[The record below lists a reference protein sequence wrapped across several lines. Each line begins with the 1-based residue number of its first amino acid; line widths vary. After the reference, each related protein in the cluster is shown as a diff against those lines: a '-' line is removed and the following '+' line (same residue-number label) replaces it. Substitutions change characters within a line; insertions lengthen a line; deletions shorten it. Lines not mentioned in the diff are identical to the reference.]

1 MTGNFQVSS
10 KLPDGRIF
18 VVASETYAGF
28 CEALESAVGVKESQD
43 VLSEMAKSLAGSP
56 YNTSQAVDNIRS
68 QFPETQI
75 DHTAHPTQTSTK
87 SFAPSGKSCKHG
99 VMSQRTGSGAKGP
112 WKAYMCPSPKGTPDQ
127 CEPVWIRRNDPDWN
141 SF

>member
-28 CEALESAVGVKESQD
+28 CEALESAVGIEESQD
-43 VLSEMAKSLAGSP
+43 VLKIMAQSLSGAPTNGV
-56 YNTSQAVDNIRS
+56 QAVTNVAAA
-68 QFPETQI
+68 FPGAEVI
-75 DHTAHPTQTSTK
+75 HTAHPTNSAGNVGPTS
-87 SFAPSGKSCKHG
+87 KSCSHG
-99 VMSQRTGSGAKGP
+99 VMTKRTGAGAKGP

-127 CEPVWIRRNDPDWN
+127 CEPVWVRRNDADWN

>member
-28 CEALESAVGVKESQD
+28 CEALESAVGIEESQD
-43 VLSEMAKSLAGSP
+43 VLKVMAQSLTGAPNNGV
-56 YNTSQAVDNIRS
+56 QAVQNIAAA
-68 QFPETQI
+68 FPGAEAV
-75 DHTAHPTQTSTK
+75 HTAHPTN
-87 SFAPSGKSCKHG
+87 AGNLGPSSKTCSHG
-99 VMSQRTGSGAKGP
+99 VMTKRTGAGAKGP

-127 CEPVWIRRNDPDWN
+127 CEPVWVRRHDSEW
-141 SF
+141 STF

>member
-18 VVASETYAGF
+18 VVASETYVDF
-28 CEALESAVGVKESQD
+28 CQALESVVGVEESQD
-43 VLSEMAKSLAGSP
+43 LLTEMGKSLSGAP
-56 YNTSQAVDNIRS
+56 YNSSGAVENIRAG
-68 QFPETQI
+68 FPNAQV
-75 DHTAHPTQTSTK
+75 DHTAHPTQTNTSV
-87 SFAPSGKSCKHG
+87 PSGKNCKHG
-99 VMSQRTGSGAKGP
+99 SMTPRTGSGAKGP

-127 CEPVWIRRNDPDWN
+127 CEPEWLRRGEPAWN

>member
-10 KLPDGRIF
+10 KLYDGRIF

-28 CEALESAVGVKESQD
+28 CEALESAVGVEESQE
-43 VLSEMAKSLAGSP
+43 LLKQMAQSLLGAP
-56 YNTSQAVDNIRS
+56 QTSAQAVDNIRQS
-68 QFPETQI
+68 FPDAQV
-75 DHTAHPTQTSTK
+75 DHTAHPTQTQTNTLGPEAK
-87 SFAPSGKSCKHG
+87 KCHHG
-99 VMSQRTGSGAKGP
+99 VMSKRTGQGAKGP

-127 CEPVWIRRNDPDWN
+127 CEPIWIRRGDADWN

>member
-18 VVASETYAGF
+18 VVASETYIGF
-28 CEALESAVGVKESQD
+28 VEAVEAVIGIEEAQAVFEIMGQ
-43 VLSEMAKSLAGSP
+43 SLAGAP
-56 YNTSQAVDNIRS
+56 TNGVQAVQNVNAA
-68 QFPETQI
+68 FTGAEVV
-75 DHTAHPTQTSTK
+75 HTAHPVSSQGNLG
-87 SFAPSGKSCKHG
+87 PSSKTCSHG
-99 VMSQRTGSGAKGP
+99 VMTKRTGAGAKGP

-127 CEPVWIRRNDPDWN
+127 CEPMWIRRHESEWN

>member
-18 VVASETYAGF
+18 VVASETYVGF
-28 CEALESAVGVKESQD
+28 CEALESAVGIEESQD
-43 VLSEMAKSLAGSP
+43 VLKIMAQSLSGTP
-56 YNTSQAVDNIRS
+56 NNGVQAVQNIEAAFS
-68 QFPETQI
+68 GAEVV
-75 DHTAHPTQTSTK
+75 HTAHPTN
-87 SFAPSGKSCKHG
+87 AGNLGPSSKTCSHG
-99 VMSQRTGSGAKGP
+99 VMTKRTGAGAKGP

-127 CEPVWIRRNDPDWN
+127 CEPAWVRRHDAEWS

>member
-28 CEALESAVGVKESQD
+28 CEALESAVGIEESQD
-43 VLSEMAKSLAGSP
+43 LLKDYGTITRRSTYQWCSGSTEYPRSTWSGNHP
-56 YNTSQAVDNIRS
+56 YRTSSDGWLGNTGAPTSRS
-68 QFPETQI
+68 C
-75 DHTAHPTQTSTK
+75 S
-87 SFAPSGKSCKHG
+87 HG
-99 VMSQRTGSGAKGP
+99 LMSKRTGAGAKGP
-112 WKAYMCPSPKGTPDQ
+112 WKAFMCPSPKGTPDQ
-127 CEPVWIRRNDPDWN
+127 CEPVWVRRNDPEWA

>member
-28 CEALESAVGVKESQD
+28 CEALESVVGVQESQD
-43 VLSEMAKSLAGSP
+43 LLTEMGKSIAGVP
-56 YNTSQAVDNIRS
+56 NNLSQATENIRAA
-68 QFPETQI
+68 FPNTQV
-75 DHTAHPTQTSTK
+75 DHTAHPTQTASTV
-87 SFAPSGKSCKHG
+87 APSGKSCKHG

-141 SF
+141 AF

>member
-18 VVASETYAGF
+18 VVAHETYAGF
-28 CEALESAVGVKESQD
+28 CEALESVVGVEESQG
-43 VLSEMAKSLAGSP
+43 LLTEMGKSLYGTPNNA
-56 YNTSQAVDNIRS
+56 SQAVENVRAA
-68 QFPETQI
+68 FPGTQI
-75 DHTAHPTQTSTK
+75 DHTAHPTQTPASTVGPV
-87 SFAPSGKSCKHG
+87 SKSCKHG
-99 VMSQRTGSGAKGP
+99 IMSQRTGSGAKGP

-127 CEPVWIRRNDPDWN
+127 CEPVWLRRGDADWN